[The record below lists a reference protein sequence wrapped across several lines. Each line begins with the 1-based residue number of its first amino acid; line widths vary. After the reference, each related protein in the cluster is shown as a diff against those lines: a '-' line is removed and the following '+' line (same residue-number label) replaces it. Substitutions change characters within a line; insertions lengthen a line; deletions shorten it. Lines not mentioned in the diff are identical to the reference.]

1 MTNQSGFQKQE
12 LSFGYY
18 LLCRLPLIIIQGSCL
33 HVTIR
38 ETGFEFAGMALWQAC
53 RPGCE
58 PPVLTKNLTWLFV
71 SLTPVLGL
79 VWGRGGDRQTQH
91 RKFSLKLWFLQ
102 NPKENL
108 PHYKVKWVFPPYK
121 NSPLIPQGYLPQKSN
136 DNKIIVIP
144 IPWASRITKQLMLYF
159 NVF

>member
-12 LSFGYY
+12 LSFSYY

-79 VWGRGGDRQTQH
+79 AWGRGWRQADTTQ
-91 RKFSLKLWFLQ
+91 
-102 NPKENL
+102 
-108 PHYKVKWVFPPYK
+108 KV
-121 NSPLIPQGYLPQKSN
+121 
-136 DNKIIVIP
+136 
-144 IPWASRITKQLMLYF
+144 QLEAF
-159 NVF
+159 VSAEP